1 MAVDLQESGS
11 KLRRSRS
18 FETLCPNVSSVC
30 ELEFTV
36 AIWLLITAQLRLFDG
51 VCASFVVVGYVPYL
65 PPASALLQPV
75 EWNDFYVLCYQL

>member
-36 AIWLLITAQLRLFDG
+36 AIWLLITAQLRLSLWG
-51 VCASFVVVGYVPYL
+51 TCRTYL
-65 PPASALLQPV
+65 LHLLYYNRATDKQRNHIAG
-75 EWNDFYVLCYQL
+75 WK